1 MNYPRLNN
9 LEFVRGSTFSDPAV
23 PGVIPGPFTGGVV
36 RVLPGSTARLQVDA
50 TSVTGAGASLSFQ
63 VEESDD
69 QVTWTAA
76 GAAAVVTAAG
86 TTKQTVVFTK
96 RWARVRLT
104 AKAGTT
110 PAATVSVNLLLG
122 SS

>member
-1 MNYPRLNN
+1 MNYPRLFNH
-9 LEFVRGSTFSDPAV
+9 EFARGATFTDPAV
-23 PGVIPGPFTGGVV
+23 PLLVPGQYTDGVV

-69 QVTWTAA
+69 QATWTNA
-76 GAAAVVTAAG
+76 GAAAVVTVAG
-86 TTKQTVVFTK
+86 TSKQTVVFTK
-96 RWARVRLT
+96 RWARVRIT

-110 PAATVSVNLLLG
+110 PAATASVNLLLG